1 MGSDAKKGYGAVGR
15 GELLWFEP
23 EFLVLVDDENHPLYD
38 ERVHFPVDEA
48 MVRNIMVNGV
58 IEPVLIRKNGES
70 KGGTPIVE
78 VVDGRQRVKNARE
91 ANKRLK
97 AEGKESI
104 RVPATLRRGEN
115 KDLYGVMVSANDIRK
130 GDNLLVRAKKCA
142 KLLKYGR
149 TEEEAAIL
157 HGVSETTVR
166 NWLALLEASVAV
178 QKAVERAEIPLTV
191 ATKLAKLP
199 MDEQPEALEKLRAEG
214 ATHGEK
220 AQEAANGAT
229 GRIPRPRMLGRS
241 TLTKLLG
248 RFEKTKRGDLPPAI
262 AVLKYVLGDKEALP
276 KRWLSDAEE

>member
-23 EFLVLVDDENHPLYD
+23 EALVLVEDEKHDLYD
-38 ERVHFPVDEA
+38 PRVHFPVDEA
-48 MVRNIMVNGV
+48 MVRNIMVHGV
-58 IEPVLIRKNGES
+58 IEPILIRKNGEVRG
-70 KGGTPIVE
+70 KPIVE
-78 VVDGRQRVKNARE
+78 VVDGRQRVKNAIE
-91 ANKRLK
+91 ANRRLE
-97 AEGKESI
+97 AEGKVPVRI
-104 RVPATLRRGEN
+104 PATPRRGELR
-115 KDLYGVMVSANDIRK
+115 DLVGVMVSANDMRK
-130 GDNLLVRAKKCA
+130 ADNMLVRARKCA
-142 KLLKYGR
+142 KLISLGWS
-149 TEEEAAIL
+149 EEEAAVA

-191 ATKLAKLP
+191 ANKLAKLP

-214 ATHGEK
+214 TTHGEK

-262 AVLKYVLGDKEALP
+262 AVLKYVLGDREALP

>member
-1 MGSDAKKGYGAVGR
+1 MGSDAKSGYGAVGR
-15 GELLWFEP
+15 GDLLWFEP
-23 EFLVLVDDENHPLYD
+23 EALVLVEDENHLLYD
-38 ERVHFPVDEA
+38 ERVHFPIDDA
-48 MVRNIMVNGV
+48 MVRNIMVHGI
-58 IEPVLIRKNGES
+58 IEPIVIRKNGEV
-70 KGGTPIVE
+70 KGKPIVE

-91 ANKRLK
+91 ANKRIV
-97 AEGKESI
+97 AEGGVPI
-104 RVPATLRRGEN
+104 RVPATVRRGDERS
-115 KDLYGVMVSANDIRK
+115 LPVVMVTTNEMRK
-130 GDNLLVRAKKCA
+130 GDNMLVRARKCA
-142 KLLKYGR
+142 RLTAIGWG
-149 TEEEAAIL
+149 EEEVAVAF
-157 HGVSETTVR
+157 GVSKTTVR

-191 ATKLAKLP
+191 ANKLAKLP

-214 ATHGEK
+214 TTHGEK

-262 AVLKYVLGDKEALP
+262 AVLKYVLGDKDALP